1 MKRLLMGVALSTFCL
16 ATASC
21 NTTRV
26 AVPLKPD
33 ADRMDCVAVEPGQ
46 RPAIPP
52 EYVIDWTKVTTVAQ
66 ARSEHEAFV
75 RTVRTREG
83 VVAAYVVDIEGRL
96 FLCASDDAWLRDFYG
111 ALPD

>member
-1 MKRLLMGVALSTFCL
+1 MKRLLLGIALSTFCL
-16 ATASC
+16 AAC

-33 ADRMDCVAVEPGQ
+33 PSRMDCVAVEGRD

-52 EYVIDWTKVTTVAQ
+52 EYVIDWARVTTVAQ

-83 VVAAYVVDIEGRL
+83 VVAGYVVQVEEKL
-96 FLCASDDAWLRDFYG
+96 FLCASDAAWLRDFFD

>member
-1 MKRLLMGVALSTFCL
+1 MKRLLPGLVLSMFCL
-16 ATASC
+16 AAC

-33 ADRMDCVAVEPGQ
+33 ADRMDCVAVDRAE
-46 RPAIPP
+46 RPVIPP
-52 EYVIDWTKVTTVAQ
+52 EHVIDWAKVQTVPQ
-66 ARSEHEAFV
+66 ARSEHDAFV

-83 VVAAYVVDIEGRL
+83 IVAGYVVTIEGRL
-96 FLCASDDAWLRDFYG
+96 FMCATDAAWLRDFYG

>member
-1 MKRLLMGVALSTFCL
+1 MKRLLLGIVLSTFCL
-16 ATASC
+16 AGC

-33 ADRMDCVAVEPGQ
+33 PDRLDCVAVKPGD
-46 RPAIPP
+46 RPVIPP
-52 EYVIDWTKVTTVAQ
+52 EYVIDWAAVTTVAQ

-83 VVAAYVVDIEGRL
+83 VVAGYVVDIEGRL
-96 FLCASDDAWLRDFYG
+96 FMCASDDAWLRDFFA

>member
-1 MKRLLMGVALSTFCL
+1 MKRLLLGIALSTFCL
-16 ATASC
+16 AGAAC

-33 ADRMDCVAVEPGQ
+33 PSRMDCVAVTPAD
-46 RPAIPP
+46 RPTIPP
-52 EYVIDWTKVTTVAQ
+52 EYVIDWGKVLTVAQ
-66 ARSEHEAFV
+66 ARAEHEAFV

-83 VVAAYVVDIEGRL
+83 VVAGYIVVVESTL
-96 FLCASDDAWLRDFYG
+96 FACSSDAAWLRDFYG

>member
-1 MKRLLMGVALSTFCL
+1 MKRLLLGVALSTFCL
-16 ATASC
+16 AGAAC

-26 AVPLKPD
+26 AVPIKPD
-33 ADRMDCVAVEPGQ
+33 ADRMDCVAVVAAD

-52 EYVIDWTKVTTVAQ
+52 EYVIDWSKVLTVAQ
-66 ARSEHEAFV
+66 ARTEHDAFV

-83 VVAAYVVDIEGRL
+83 VVSGYIVDVEGRL
-96 FLCASDDAWLRDFYG
+96 FACSSDAAWLRDFYA

>member
-1 MKRLLMGVALSTFCL
+1 
-16 ATASC
+16 
-21 NTTRV
+21 
-26 AVPLKPD
+26 
-33 ADRMDCVAVEPGQ
+33 MDCVAVEPGQ

-52 EYVIDWTKVTTVAQ
+52 EYVIDWSKVETVAQ

-83 VVAAYVVDIEGRL
+83 VVAGYVVQVEEKL
-96 FLCASDDAWLRDFYG
+96 FVCASDAAWLRDFFA

>member
-1 MKRLLMGVALSTFCL
+1 MKRLLLGIALSTFCL
-16 ATASC
+16 AGSAC

-33 ADRMDCVAVEPGQ
+33 PARMDCVAVEPGQ

-52 EYVIDWTKVTTVAQ
+52 EYVIDWSKVETVAQ

-83 VVAAYVVDIEGRL
+83 VVAGYVVQVEEKL
-96 FLCASDDAWLRDFYG
+96 FVCASDAAWLRDFFA